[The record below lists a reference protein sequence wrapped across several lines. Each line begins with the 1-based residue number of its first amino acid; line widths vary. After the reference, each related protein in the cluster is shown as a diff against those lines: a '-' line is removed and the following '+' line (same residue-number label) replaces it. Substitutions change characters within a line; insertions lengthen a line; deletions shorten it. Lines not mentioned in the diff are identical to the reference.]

1 MSIISGKLL
10 PTTISYC
17 CLSVYKFTLY
27 AVVPFVFSLH
37 AFLEGA
43 EKLNLDT
50 FQLCRRIFDGL
61 SSTKKGSFTG
71 SHGHHKR
78 GKCIVTVHLES

>member
-43 EKLNLDT
+43 GKLNLDA
-50 FQLCRRIFDGL
+50 FQLC
-61 SSTKKGSFTG
+61 KKD
-71 SHGHHKR
+71 
-78 GKCIVTVHLES
+78 L

>member
-1 MSIISGKLL
+1 MLCPDVLTCSLVQVDGRSPVSIISGKLL

-43 EKLNLDT
+43 GKLNLDT
-50 FQLCRRIFDGL
+50 F
-61 SSTKKGSFTG
+61 
-71 SHGHHKR
+71 
-78 GKCIVTVHLES
+78 